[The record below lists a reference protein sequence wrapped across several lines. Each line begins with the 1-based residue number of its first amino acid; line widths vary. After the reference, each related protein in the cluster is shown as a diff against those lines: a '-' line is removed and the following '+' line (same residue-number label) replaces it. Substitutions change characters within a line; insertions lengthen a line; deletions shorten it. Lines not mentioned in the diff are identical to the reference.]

1 MTEQWKTDNWWVSP
15 FNFAERVFPELPEH
29 IEFHDA
35 TLRDG
40 EQSPGVVFR
49 EKEKIAIAEKL
60 AEMGVHRIE
69 AGMPAVSGE
78 DASAIRKIVELKLPA
93 KIYAFCRATKADI
106 DKAID
111 CGVQHVVIE
120 SPSGEPKIKY
130 QLKWTEQQALDRAV
144 DAVAYAKSKGLNVC
158 FFPFD
163 TTRANLKFLK
173 ELITAVVANAHP
185 DSIAIIDTTGCATPA
200 AIKYLVRCVRQWTD
214 LPLEIHTHNDLGLPT
229 ATSLAGLEAGA
240 SAVHVCVN
248 GLGERT
254 GNAALDEVCL
264 ALELLYG
271 FRTGIKLDKL
281 VELSR
286 LVEELSGIKLAR
298 NKPVVGESAFMR
310 EIGLGMEAVY
320 TMPLA
325 IFPYKPEL
333 VGQQIRVV
341 LGKKSGK
348 ESVKVKAAELG
359 VTVPD
364 TKLDL
369 IVEEV
374 KKLSSDRKRC
384 LTDEEFL
391 EILGKV

>member
-1 MTEQWKTDNWWVSP
+1 MNGEWKTDNWWVSP
-15 FNFAERVFPELPEH
+15 FNFEKEVLPQLPRG

-49 EKEKIAIAEKL
+49 EKEKIAIAEML
-60 AEMGVHRIE
+60 AEVGVQRIE
-69 AGMPAVSGE
+69 AGMPAVSQE
-78 DASAIRKIVELKLPA
+78 DASAIRKIIELKLPA
-93 KIYAFCRATKADI
+93 KIYAFCRATKGDI
-106 DKAID
+106 DKAVD

-144 DAVAYAKSKGLNVC
+144 EAVAYAKSKGLNVC

-163 TTRANLKFLK
+163 TTRADINFLRQ
-173 ELITAVVANAHP
+173 LITTVVANARP

-200 AIKYLVRCVRQWTD
+200 AIRYLVTRVRQWTD
-214 LPLEIHTHNDLGLPT
+214 LPLEIHTHNDLGLAT

-240 SAVHVCVN
+240 QSVHVCVN

-271 FRTGIKLDKL
+271 YRTGIKLDKL
-281 VELSR
+281 VQLSKM
-286 LVEELSGIKLAR
+286 LEELSGIKPAR
-298 NKPVVGESAFMR
+298 NKPIVGESAFMR

-320 TMPLA
+320 SMPLA
-325 IFPYKPEL
+325 IFPYKPGL

-364 TKLDL
+364 HKLDVV
-369 IVEEV
+369 VEEV
-374 KKLSSDRKRC
+374 KKLSTEKKRC

-391 EILGKV
+391 DILGKV